1 MGDSNVATTE
11 QLRQQSIATYR
22 PVEDYR
28 LWKEAFLQSSAL
40 REWEEQYSC
49 PFTIIGSRHAVH
61 VGYIRWQDV
70 ERFFDMLEWGGEPPH
85 YYAEGIRDYVV
96 QHGGVRIWWTDSFE
110 KIDAPGMFVLIPTS
124 SANDI
129 AVGKKL
135 QAYRKQCAQPLRFRL
150 KPPHGIQ
157 TICKHFEEF
166 AKPVVSLQE
175 SEAEWEFRLLQ
186 AFVKIV
192 DYARAQVATN
202 NSVMQSTCDCDS
214 VLQYSHGQSRH
225 HHDKK

>member
-1 MGDSNVATTE
+1 MKQYMNNSSATTTE
-11 QLRQQSIATYR
+11 QLPATLRQQSIASYR
-22 PVEDYR
+22 SVEEYR
-28 LWKEAFLQSSAL
+28 LWKEAFLQSAGL
-40 REWEEQYSC
+40 REWIEEFTCPYSIVSAR
-49 PFTIIGSRHAVH
+49 FAVH
-61 VGYIRWQDV
+61 IGHVSWQNV

-150 KPPHGIQ
+150 KPPHDIQ
-157 TICKHFEEF
+157 TVCKHFEEF

-175 SEAEWEFRLLQ
+175 SESEWEFRLLQ
-186 AFVKIV
+186 AFVKILEHV
-192 DYARAQVATN
+192 KAQVATAN
-202 NSVMQSTCDCDS
+202 NSAMQST
-214 VLQYSHGQSRH
+214 
-225 HHDKK
+225 